1 MGKAVAIGLD
11 DLDTSPRTASRQ
23 RGAIRPPAPS
33 AELVPM
39 QFRMTVD
46 FATEFRVEAAR
57 RRMKYNELLKAAFQH
72 YIKASP
78 MPDERG
84 GP

>member
-1 MGKAVAIGLD
+1 MGKAVAIGAD
-11 DLDTSPRTASRQ
+11 DLDTSRRASRQ
-23 RGAIRPPAPS
+23 RGAIWPVSVPS

-39 QFRMTVD
+39 QFRMPVD

-72 YIKASP
+72 YIKTSP
-78 MPDERG
+78 MP
-84 GP
+84 

>member
-1 MGKAVAIGLD
+1 MGKAVAIGAD
-11 DLDTSPRTASRQ
+11 DLDTARTASRQ
-23 RGAIRPPAPS
+23 RGAARRIVPVPS

-39 QFRMTVD
+39 QFRMPAD

-72 YIKASP
+72 YIKTSPAS
-78 MPDERG
+78 
-84 GP
+84 